1 MDEAVNLRERIGQ
14 KRGGLF
20 AENIR
25 VKFTFEP
32 IEVEPHPTRA
42 EK

>member
-20 AENIR
+20 VENIR
-25 VKFTFEP
+25 GNFTFAP